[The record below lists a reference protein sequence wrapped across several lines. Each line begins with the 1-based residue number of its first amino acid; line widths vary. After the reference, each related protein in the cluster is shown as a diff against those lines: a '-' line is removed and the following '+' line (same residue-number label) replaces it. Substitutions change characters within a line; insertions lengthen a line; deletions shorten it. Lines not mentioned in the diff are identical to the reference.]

1 MIFSRCVLQ
10 EDILTLLDDEFG
22 REYELDVAWNA
33 VLAESYL
40 YRCKHNPA
48 SFSPNNR
55 VYDAPCSYE
64 ASAGGASEGRAAHVD
79 TIVIMV

>member
-22 REYELDVAWNA
+22 REYELDVPWNA

-40 YRCKHNPA
+40 YR
-48 SFSPNNR
+48 
-55 VYDAPCSYE
+55 
-64 ASAGGASEGRAAHVD
+64 
-79 TIVIMV
+79 